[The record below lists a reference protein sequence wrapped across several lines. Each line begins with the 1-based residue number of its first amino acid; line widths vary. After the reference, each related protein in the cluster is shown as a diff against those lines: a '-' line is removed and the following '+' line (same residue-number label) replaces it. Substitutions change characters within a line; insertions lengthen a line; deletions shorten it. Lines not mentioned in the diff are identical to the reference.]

1 MDMSWSSAA
10 RGALGAL
17 ALLAL
22 AGQLGGCAQTAGEY
36 PLPYRFGASLD
47 ASFATQE
54 DRAGTGRR
62 LARDFAAAA
71 DQTVTFAFNDASLDA
86 AARAILDEQ
95 ALWLRAHPDVPMVVT
110 GYTDLVGSERY
121 NYGLGLRR
129 ADNARKYLV
138 AQGVPA
144 ARLIAVESRGEQDP
158 VVPVAGRER
167 LNRRAVTAVAGGAG
181 GTAPGLDGTY
191 AARIYDGYQSGNVGV
206 SEAESMSVQ

>member
-1 MDMSWSSAA
+1 MCWSSAVLRA
-10 RGALGAL
+10 TGAA

-22 AGQLGGCAQTAGEY
+22 ASQIGGCTRTAGEF
-36 PLPYRFGASLD
+36 PLPYRFGESLE
-47 ASFATQE
+47 ANFAIQE

-62 LARDFAAAA
+62 LTRDFVASA
-71 DQTVTFAFNDASLDA
+71 DPTVTFAFNDASLDA

-95 ALWLRAHPDVPMVVT
+95 ARWLGARPDVPMVIT

-129 ADNARKYLV
+129 AESARNYLV
-138 AQGVPA
+138 SKGVPA

-167 LNRRAVTAVAGGAG
+167 LNRRAVTTVAGRPG
-181 GTAPGLDGTY
+181 GIGPGLDGAY
-191 AARIYDGYQSGNVGV
+191 AARIYDAYQSGNVGV
-206 SEAESMSVQ
+206 SEADSMAVQ